1 MGISRGIA
9 AVGLSL
15 VAANGEGLTQPQSV
29 SRADFGFVALE
40 ESVDVASPGTPAV
53 DERKYIVIV
62 ERASRAEGV
71 EGALVHALIF
81 AESAYDPAAVSPA
94 GATGLMQLMPDTAR
108 RYGVAN
114 LFDPEQNVRAGVRHL
129 KDLLE
134 QFDGD
139 VELAIAAYN
148 AGPNAVIR
156 AGNRV
161 PPYPETRRYVPR
173 VLDRYHRLRLAP
185 QTPRA

>member
-1 MGISRGIA
+1 MGISRGVA
-9 AVGLSL
+9 ALGLVL
-15 VAANGEGLTQPQSV
+15 VAANGDGFKQAQPAASLK
-29 SRADFGFVALE
+29 FGFVAVE
-40 ESVDVASPGTPAV
+40 ESESAVAPMSPAV
-53 DERKYIVIV
+53 ERKFVVIV
-62 ERASRAEGV
+62 DRASRAAGV

-81 AESAYDPAAVSPA
+81 AESSYDPAAVSPA
-94 GATGLMQLMPDTAR
+94 GATGLMQLMPETAR
-108 RYGVAN
+108 RYGVN
-114 LFDPEQNVRAGVRHL
+114 DLLDPEQNVRAGVRHL

-148 AGPNAVIR
+148 AGANAVIR

-173 VLDRYHRLRLAP
+173 VLGHYRRLRLAE
-185 QTPRA
+185 R

>member
-9 AVGLSL
+9 ALGLVL
-15 VAANGEGLTQPQSV
+15 VAVNSDGVAQQQRFV
-29 SRADFGFVALE
+29 HVQGFVAVE
-40 ESVDVASPGTPAV
+40 ETEGVEAPMAPAV
-53 DERKYIVIV
+53 QRKYVVIV
-62 ERASRAEGV
+62 DRASRASGV
-71 EGALVHALIF
+71 EDALVHALIF
-81 AESAYDPAAVSPA
+81 AESAYDPSAVSPA
-94 GATGLMQLMPDTAR
+94 GAIGLMQLMPETAR
-108 RYGVAN
+108 RYGVAD
-114 LFDPEQNVRAGVRHL
+114 LFDPEQNVRAGARHL

-161 PPYPETRRYVPR
+161 PPYAETRRYVPR
-173 VLDRYHRLRLAP
+173 VLAHYHRLRLGLH
-185 QTPRA
+185 TPRA

>member
-1 MGISRGIA
+1 MGVSRSIA
-9 AVGLSL
+9 ALGLL
-15 VAANGEGLTQPQSV
+15 LAAVNGEGLTREQLVAPP
-29 SRADFGFVALE
+29 RTGFAE
-40 ESVDVASPGTPAV
+40 QEDPGRTEPRRVPAF
-53 DERKYIVIV
+53 ERKYAGIV

-71 EGALVHALIF
+71 EGALLHALIF
-81 AESAYDPAAVSPA
+81 AESSYDPVAVSPA
-94 GATGLMQLMPDTAR
+94 GARGLMQLMPETAR
-108 RYGVAN
+108 RYGVVN
-114 LFDPEQNVRAGVRHL
+114 LFDPEQNVRAGARHL

-173 VLDRYHRLRLAP
+173 VMGHYHRLRQADGV
-185 QTPRA
+185 PRA